1 MYTQWWRPYFL
12 QCLESTALEYD
23 HRTRHWSININYTA
37 KPTSGAT
44 RVAEN
49 KERRKRWGKWVH
61 CKINIWFL
69 SISKNSVCWQKKLCS
84 SSIDIMIVLFFSNFI
99 YLFHNDYK
107 TSYVPYTNH
116 SRWLWDPRSCDLRVA
131 GNRSTRNKPTC
142 RTWWPHDHHTCR
154 RVFVNVNVCI
164 CHLL

>member
-1 MYTQWWRPYFL
+1 MIIERGTDPLISITQRNLRLVQQEWLKIKNVGSIGEKEFTVKWIYGF
-12 QCLESTALEYD
+12 CLYP
-23 HRTRHWSININYTA
+23 RTVFV
-37 KPTSGAT
+37 G
-44 RVAEN
+44 
-49 KERRKRWGKWVH
+49 KRICV
-61 CKINIWFL
+61 L
-69 SISKNSVCWQKKLCS
+69 
-84 SSIDIMIVLFFSNFI
+84 SSIDTMIVLFFSDFI

-107 TSYVPYTNH
+107 TSNVTYTNH

-142 RTWWPHDHHTCR
+142 PTWWPHDHHTCR